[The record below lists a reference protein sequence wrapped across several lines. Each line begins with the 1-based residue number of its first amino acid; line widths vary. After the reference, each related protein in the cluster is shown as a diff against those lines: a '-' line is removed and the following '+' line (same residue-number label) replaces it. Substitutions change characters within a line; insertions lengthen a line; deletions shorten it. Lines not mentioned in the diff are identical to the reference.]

1 MVYAAV
7 YCGGYSAGTGIY
19 LLLRSMTFISAVIV
33 GHVKGRPQQENVLK
47 PWQQGAFYALL
58 LIAVVSVYFSLDRFL
73 SFWNLVYVVG
83 QYAAL
88 FFVCC
93 ATVAA
98 VSRTGQLDCLRG

>member
-7 YCGGYSAGTGIY
+7 YCGGYSSGAGIY
-19 LLLRSMTFISAVIV
+19 LLLRGDDLIGAVIV
-33 GHVKGRPQQENVLK
+33 AHVKGRPQQENVLK
-47 PWQQGAFYALL
+47 PWQQGAFYLLL

-88 FFVCC
+88 FFVLCV
-93 ATVAA
+93 TVAA
-98 VSRTGQLDCLRG
+98 VSRTRQL